1 MPSYDRA
8 TEPVRQ
14 GRCVIS
20 GCRGRLCRG
29 VGGGLY
35 SKKPAICP
43 LFWNRDC
50 EKQVYQACTG
60 CIAAP
65 PPKKKVYRPGGKGS
79 RTETKRL
86 RKREKT
92 DKIRDLR
99 PKTALFGVKLFG
111 IVGIVVYLQR
121 KNDNP

>member
-1 MPSYDRA
+1 MTGLRSRCGRDAASSAVVGEDYAGAWVGVSIPKNRPFARFFGIETAKSRCIRLVRA
-8 TEPVRQ
+8 V
-14 GRCVIS
+14 S
-20 GCRGRLCRG
+20 LH
-29 VGGGLY
+29 
-35 SKKPAICP
+35 
-43 LFWNRDC
+43 
-50 EKQVYQACTG
+50 
-60 CIAAP
+60 
-65 PPKKKVYRPGGKGS
+65 PPKKRCTARVEKGS

-86 RKREKT
+86 RKRTKT